1 MCKIEIGFSCSG
13 ISPTVCKAICG
24 DNLKKGTETCDDGNT
39 VSLDGC
45 SSTC

>member
-1 MCKIEIGFSCSG
+1 MMPVVNGSCS
-13 ISPTVCKAICG
+13 TLCG
-24 DNLKKGTETCDDGNT
+24 DGVKAGLEECDDGNT